1 MNNDCI
7 FCKVARRE
15 SPATIEAETQRAIA
29 FRSIEPVAT
38 HHILVV
44 PKNHIA
50 HFGDIA
56 KEDKE
61 TIFEMVELVQK
72 LVSDL
77 DIGKGYKVMV
87 NGGAYQVVP
96 HLHWHVLSG
105 LAEDKDAITRT

>member
-1 MNNDCI
+1 MDIDCI
-7 FCKVARRE
+7 FCKIARHE
-15 SPATIEAETQRAIA
+15 APATIEAETQRAIA
-29 FRSIEPVAT
+29 FRSIDPVAE

-77 DIGKGYKVMV
+77 DIGKGYKLIV
-87 NGGAYQVVP
+87 NGGEYQVVP

-105 LAEDKDAITRT
+105 FTEDKDAIDRT